1 MYIIFPSPAWQ
12 HSQTERQS
20 CLWWAD
26 PRKYGV
32 QIFLTPL
39 VTSKISISDHLKFQG
54 NKKATPAD
62 TLGVPPKISRLVWLY
77 GSGRRIRTLTYRVR
91 VCCATLTQSR
101 CVAGASQRRCY
112 YTQKAGTCQ
121 YFSQIFFTEYGA
133 YFSRQ
138 MAEGLHGSGG
148 QSRRSVKKTGEKG
161 SRSSPFFPVLCAF
174 YPSNS
179 FQKIYITQANNTI
192 YNALFT
198 SSTGLSTGIRPDT
211 SGIFPLFHAV
221 FHILFPAFA
230 RSPPGSR
237 FT

>member
-1 MYIIFPSPAWQ
+1 MTTPFGVVIFLAAGEGFEPSHTESESAVLPLHNPAVSPAL
-12 HSQTERQS
+12 HS
-20 CLWWAD
+20 AGVII
-26 PRKYGV
+26 RKKRE
-32 QIFLTPL
+32 L
-39 VTSKISISDHLKFQG
+39 VNTSL
-54 NKKATPAD
+54 
-62 TLGVPPKISRLVWLY
+62 RY
-77 GSGRRIRTLTYRVR
+77 
-91 VCCATLTQSR
+91 
-101 CVAGASQRRCY
+101 
-112 YTQKAGTCQ
+112 
-121 YFSQIFFTEYGA
+121 FFTEYGA
-133 YFSRQ
+133 YFSRR

-221 FHILFPAFA
+221 FHSPFSVFA
-230 RSPPGSR
+230 RSPPGSG